1 MDWLQLANRFIRRSL
16 MASGVT
22 SRTTR
27 IRGAE
32 VHYYRAERGGSGPP
46 LLLVHGLGSS
56 ANAFFKTM
64 LPLARS
70 FRAVYAVDLPGNG
83 FSPVP
88 NAGPMPV
95 REQVELLRDFR
106 RELIGEPVFL
116 LGNSLGGGM
125 SLNFAFQEPEAL
137 LALGL
142 VSPAGAQISEER
154 FQQLVQSFSVKT
166 TSDAR
171 SLAGKLYAKPPLSV
185 MLFANELRKM
195 MTTDTVKSAIS
206 QVSRADLVQPEQL
219 QALPMP
225 TLLIW
230 GQSERLLPYEGLDF
244 FRAHLPSHAEV
255 HEVSGFGHMPQMEH
269 PHAFVER
276 VRKFAVGRGLVQAAA

>member
-1 MDWLQLANRFIRRSL
+1 MDWLHLANRFIRRSL
-16 MASGVT
+16 VAQGVE
-22 SRTTR
+22 SRTVR
-27 IRGAE
+27 LRGAD

-56 ANAFFKTM
+56 ANAFFKTL

-171 SLAGKLYAKPPLSV
+171 TLAGKLYAKPPLSV

>member
-22 SRTTR
+22 SRTIR

-64 LPLARS
+64 LPLART
-70 FRAVYAVDLPGNG
+70 FRTVYALDLPGNG

-171 SLAGKLYAKPPLSV
+171 TLAGKLYAKPPLSV

-219 QALPMP
+219 KALPMP

-230 GQSERLLPYEGLDF
+230 GQRERLLPYEGLDF

>member
-1 MDWLQLANRFIRRSL
+1 MDWLHLANRFIRRSL

-22 SRTTR
+22 SRTIR

-64 LPLARS
+64 LPLART

-171 SLAGKLYAKPPLSV
+171 TLAGKLYAKPPLSV

-219 QALPMP
+219 KALPMP

-230 GQSERLLPYEGLDF
+230 GQRERLLPYEGLDF